1 MDIQWELGG
10 HQIGPHRHPMD
21 FMVGTNGHQ
30 HSTQWA
36 PLQHPLRT
44 KLTPSGHPMGSQW
57 AARRAPNIHPPG
69 IAVPPPS
76 PPPQEPSPGEHQC
89 PLTAGGRAKL
99 PGEAPELVD
108 AAAAAGGVEPVEEIV
123 HPGGGGDGEVGPGQR
138 WGWQGA
144 GGAVPHC
151 PPHAPCP
158 THTLG
163 KRVAYWIICVSELS
177 SQPALEQMALV
188 PSVEEKL

>member
-1 MDIQWELGG
+1 M
-10 HQIGPHRHPMD
+10 
-21 FMVGTNGHQ
+21 
-30 HSTQWA
+30 
-36 PLQHPLRT
+36 
-44 KLTPSGHPMGSQW
+44 
-57 AARRAPNIHPPG
+57 
-69 IAVPPPS
+69 
-76 PPPQEPSPGEHQC
+76 
-89 PLTAGGRAKL
+89 
-99 PGEAPELVD
+99 D

-144 GGAVPHC
+144 GGAVPRC